1 MRVPLAPAVALGG
14 LDQLLD
20 LTLGQMLA
28 RSKLGIRRPPNGCD
42 CPVYSC
48 WRYQLETCFSHVI
61 SPLMMFNCRDTMW
74 NTDSLRS

>member
-1 MRVPLAPAVALGG
+1 MVESRWPQRLPLLASISFSTSRSVRCSRGRSSALG
-14 LDQLLD
+14 
-20 LTLGQMLA
+20 
-28 RSKLGIRRPPNGCD
+28 PPNGCD